1 MNGAEKF
8 IQCLENEQVTEIFGI
23 PGEENLAVMDALLS
37 SSIRFVT
44 TRHEQ
49 GAAFMA
55 DVYGRLTGKAGV
67 CLATLGPGATNLIT
81 GFADANMDRAPI
93 IGIAG
98 QGSTKRLHKESHQIL
113 DLVNLFEPISKYS
126 TQIRSPDIVNE
137 IVRKAFKEAQNEKP
151 GGCFIDFPE
160 DIADEEAADVP
171 PLKVQSPRTPRAP
184 QDKVEQVAELISNAR
199 FPLVMAGNGV
209 IRAAASDALLRFAE
223 KLKIP
228 VATTFM
234 AKGVIP
240 FSHDYCLGSVGLQA
254 RDYVACGFDRA
265 DLVICVGYDMVEYH
279 PQLWNPERTQRI
291 VHIDRM
297 PAEVDAHYILEA
309 GVLGDI
315 SQSLH
320 DIAEL
325 AIPQE
330 KFTAGNLRE
339 SIVEEFRAHKEDT
352 CIPMKPQKIIWDLRQ
367 VLAPEDIVISDVGAH
382 KMWLARMYQAER
394 PNTCIISN
402 GFASMGIGVP
412 GAIAAKVAYPNRTAL
427 TVTGDAGFLMNSQ
440 EIETALR
447 IGTPIV
453 ILVWTDSE
461 YGLIKWH
468 QLRRYGRES
477 NIKFN
482 NPDLVQ
488 HAQSYGAKG
497 YRVEAAEQLVPIL
510 QQAIADNTVVVVD
523 CPVDYSEN
531 MKLTEKLGKLVCPI

>member
-8 IQCLENEQVTEIFGI
+8 VQCLENEGVTEIFGI
-23 PGEENLAVMDALLS
+23 PGEENMAVMDALLAS
-37 SSIRFVT
+37 PIRFSL

-81 GFADANMDRAPI
+81 GFADADMDRAPI

-160 DIADEEAADVP
+160 DIADEEAADLP
-171 PLKVQSPRTPRAP
+171 PLKVQSPRTPCAP
-184 QDKVEQVAELISNAR
+184 QDKIEQVAELISHAHS
-199 FPLVMAGNGV
+199 PIIIAGNGI
-209 IRAAASDALLRFAE
+209 IRAHAADALVRFAE
-223 KLKIP
+223 QLKIP

-240 FSHDYCLGSVGLQA
+240 FSHEYCLGAVGLGE
-254 RDYVACGFDRA
+254 RDYIACGLDRA
-265 DLVICVGYDMVEYH
+265 DLVICVGYDMVEYPPH
-279 PQLWNPERTQRI
+279 LWNPERVQRI
-291 VHIDRM
+291 VHIDQM

-315 SQSLH
+315 AQSLE
-320 DIAEL
+320 DIAAL
-325 AIPQE
+325 ATPQ
-330 KFTAGNLRE
+330 KTFSAGNLRDT
-339 SIVEEFRAHKEDT
+339 IVEEHVAQKDDSGF
-352 CIPMKPQKIIWDLRQ
+352 PLKPQKIIWDLRQ
-367 VLAPEDIVISDVGAH
+367 VLAPDDIVISDVGAH
-382 KMWLARMYQAER
+382 KMWMARLYQAER

-412 GAIAAKVAYPNRTAL
+412 GAIAAKIVHPDRTAL
-427 TVTGDAGFLMNSQ
+427 TVTGDAGFLMNGQ

-453 ILVWTDSE
+453 ILVWSDSE

-477 NIKFN
+477 HIKFN
-482 NPDLVQ
+482 NPDLVM
-488 HAQSYGAKG
+488 HAESYGAKG
-497 YRVEAAEQLVPIL
+497 YRVEAADQLVPIL
-510 QQAIADNTVVVVD
+510 QQAIADNTVVVID

-531 MKLTEKLGKLVCPI
+531 MKLTEKLGKLVCPN